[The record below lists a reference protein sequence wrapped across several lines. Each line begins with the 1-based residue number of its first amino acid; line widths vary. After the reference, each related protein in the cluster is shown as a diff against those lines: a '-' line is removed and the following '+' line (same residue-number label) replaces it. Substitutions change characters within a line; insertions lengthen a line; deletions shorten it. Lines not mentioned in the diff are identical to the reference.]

1 MEAVEK
7 LVNLTY
13 NKIFFEGLHFLKSDI
28 ESIKK
33 IVLENQKLLSN
44 RLEKTLFISDLAEMI
59 KQEKINEAINQKR
72 KYGRVIMQNFESIEA
87 LYLWLDNTT
96 IETKT
101 SINNAKVWVTD
112 TETLQRLSEYLKD
125 HSFIDNSDDFYNVII
140 NPKYNSKANWL
151 KSKAL
156 LIYLFERLKENFV
169 DTETQTNS
177 FIQNGFL
184 CKGEYIENIKQTKN
198 NIKNNKNSKPQNSD
212 LIDKFFDEI

>member
-125 HSFIDNSDDFYNVII
+125 HSFIGNSDDFYNVII

>member
-7 LVNLTY
+7 LVTLTY

-28 ESIKK
+28 ESIKN

-44 RLEKTLFISDLAEMI
+44 KLEKTLFISGLAEMI
-59 KQEKINEAINQKR
+59 NQEKINEAINQKR
-72 KYGRVIMQNFESIEA
+72 KYGQVIMQNFESIEA

-96 IETKT
+96 NETKT
-101 SINNAKVWVTD
+101 SMNNAEVWVTD

-140 NPKYNSKANWL
+140 NPNYNSRANWL

-156 LIYLFERLKENFV
+156 LIYLFERLKESFV
-169 DTETQTNS
+169 NTEIQTNS
-177 FIQNGFL
+177 FIEGGFL
-184 CKGEYIENIKQTKN
+184 WKGQYISNIKQTKN
-198 NIKNNKNSKPQNSD
+198 NIRNNKNSKPQKSI
-212 LIDKFFDEI
+212 LIDEFFDKI